1 MFFFSV
7 AECEQRAAAVQELMK
22 REDIDTLVIHRPEN
36 IAWLSGF
43 WHDGFFAYHALVI
56 GQSGEPRLVGRA
68 LENPVAEELSW
79 VNERHNYWDGEDP
92 YAFLAEAVRAVT
104 PASHARI
111 GLEFDS
117 QFLWLDRFEHVRRVL
132 DGHDL
137 VSSARIV
144 ERLQQIKSPA
154 ELDYMRQAGVIAS
167 AAVAAGIE
175 AAQVGASEQDLAA
188 AIATAQAQNRH
199 AMVSWVGWAAQFA
212 RAGAPFNCTGNSS
225 TAQLRQATDS
235 GSNSAAYINSIEP
248 NRNAQALL
256 VLVIAGVEKA
266 SEIVTAAQDDGIS
279 RMGPGVPA
287 REIAAA
293 CRKPLLH
300 AGLVDRY
307 DNRVGYGLG
316 IQFHPTSG
324 DFSLDIDARSDYELQ
339 PGMVFHM
346 LLFAGGAAM
355 SETVAVTESGHEV
368 LTNNPREFFTR
379 YDIDHVQN
387 CCDHFARRN
396 YLVHTGRR
404 LVRGAAHPH
413 RRRYAR
419 KLRAHRFTC

>member
-1 MFFFSV
+1 MTHLDHSTDPTRHVGAGTIAQRLLFSV
-7 AECEQRAAAVQELMK
+7 AEYEQRAAAVQELMK
-22 REDIDTLVIHRPEN
+22 REDIDTLVIHQPEN

-167 AAVAAGIE
+167 VAVAAGIE
-175 AAQVGASEQDLAA
+175 AARVGASEQDLAA
-188 AIATAQAQNRH
+188 AIATAQAQNGH
-199 AMVSWVGWAAQFA
+199 DGFLGGLGGTICTGWRTIQLHGQQFNRTIEA
-212 RAGAPFNCTGNSS
+212 GDRFRVELGGIYKQYWAKQERAGIIGARDAS
-225 TAQLRQATDS
+225 
-235 GSNSAAYINSIEP
+235 
-248 NRNAQALL
+248 
-256 VLVIAGVEKA
+256 VEKA

-293 CRKPLLH
+293 CREPLLH
-300 AGLVDRY
+300 AGLVERY

-324 DFSLDIDARSDYELQ
+324 DFSLDIDARSNYELQ

-346 LLFAGGAAM
+346 LLFAAGAAM
-355 SETVAVTESGHEV
+355 SETVAITESGHEV

-379 YDIDHVQN
+379 
-387 CCDHFARRN
+387 
-396 YLVHTGRR
+396 
-404 LVRGAAHPH
+404 
-413 RRRYAR
+413 
-419 KLRAHRFTC
+419 